1 MKKKMI
7 LLFICLI
14 MLALGFKK
22 TNNYSLP
29 LLGKLIVIDPGH
41 GGKDP
46 GTMYKNIYEKD
57 LVLAIS
63 LYLEKE
69 LNEKG
74 ASTILTRSGD
84 YDLSKPNASYRKKS
98 DFDNRIKI
106 INEINP
112 DLYLSIHL
120 NYLHLSQYY
129 GGQIFYNQ
137 KFSNNYKLAI
147 ELQDSFN
154 HYLKSSRKIKYI
166 PESNYMYE
174 KLTTPGV
181 LIECGFL
188 SNPGERSKLVT
199 ADYQQKI
206 AEVIVKG
213 IINYYN

>member
-1 MKKKMI
+1 
-7 LLFICLI
+7 
-14 MLALGFKK
+14 
-22 TNNYSLP
+22 
-29 LLGKLIVIDPGH
+29 
-41 GGKDP
+41 
-46 GTMYKNIYEKD
+46 MYKNIYEKD

-106 INEINP
+106 INEINS

-137 KFSNNYKLAI
+137 KFSNNYKLAV

-199 ADYQQKI
+199 TDYQQKI

>member
-1 MKKKMI
+1 
-7 LLFICLI
+7 

-74 ASTILTRSGD
+74 ASTILTRNGD

-137 KFSNNYKLAI
+137 KFSNNYKLAVK
-147 ELQDSFN
+147 LQDSFN
-154 HYLKSSRKIKYI
+154 HYLKSSREIKYI

-188 SNPGERSKLVT
+188 SNPGERNKLVT

-213 IINYYN
+213 IINYYD